1 MEGALLNADQPINKD
16 EPTEI
21 RGTRSAALR
30 RGATSTTTH
39 ARGAFR
45 LGGGIRSSSTVGTGR
60 LNAESIG
67 PANDGDADC
76 NSRIQSGDGGNPG
89 PVRIN
94 DGGAGANGRLEGGG
108 SGTSG
113 SPTTTPKRG
122 PGRPQGWR
130 KYPTVDDRETN
141 PHQDIEDHTFQVT
154 VESSATVPG
163 EPVNPGGKKEEKPPA
178 RSHHRKNPASK
189 TKVDELAESVKDIYS
204 IADSLLGAAIS
215 FSGREY
221 PDGLFTVTDEVAA
234 KLAKNLLIVNSSIPR
249 VGAQVS
255 KVAAP
260 MLLLT
265 TFLTDISVKG
275 LVLYG
280 ILKSPKPSTGLAPT
294 PKG

>member
-1 MEGALLNADQPINKD
+1 MEGALLNEENPLDKN

-21 RGTRSAALR
+21 CGTRSTTLR
-30 RGATSTTTH
+30 RGSTSTNPP

-45 LGGGIRSSSTVGTGR
+45 LGGGVRSGSTISPGG
-60 LNAESIG
+60 LNAESIS
-67 PANDGDADC
+67 PSNDGNADG
-76 NSRIQSGDGGNPG
+76 NSGIQSSDGGNQG

-94 DGGAGANGRLEGGG
+94 DGGAGTNGRPEGG
-108 SGTSG
+108 SPGTSG
-113 SPTTTPKRG
+113 SPVAPPKRG
-122 PGRPQGWR
+122 PGRQKGWR
-130 KYPTVDDRETN
+130 KYPAIDDREADT
-141 PHQDIEDHTFQVT
+141 HQDTEDHTFQVT

-163 EPVNPGGKKEEKPPA
+163 EPVNTGGKKEEKPPA

-221 PDGLFTVTDEVAA
+221 PDGLFAVTDEVAA

-280 ILKSPKPSTGLAPT
+280 ILKSPKPSAGLAPT